1 MSRAREKASSVGILQ
16 GSITGGTRNV
26 IGAIGEVVVADSI
39 NADEISTYD
48 YDLVKD
54 GKRIDV
60 KTKRCNTK
68 PLPNYDCSV
77 ALHGTKQD
85 CDAYVF
91 VRILTDLTKAWILG
105 GISKHNF
112 YKEATLY
119 RKGDIDYNNGYTFKA
134 DCYNLQISQLSPCHE
149 IKN

>member
-26 IGAIGEVVVADSI
+26 IGAIGEVIVADSI

-68 PLPNYDCSV
+68 PLPYYECSV

-85 CDAYVF
+85 CDTYVF
-91 VRILTDLTKAWILG
+91 VRVLSDMSKAWILG
-105 GISKHNF
+105 SISSKISTIELP
-112 YKEATLY
+112 YIEKGTSIKTTALY
-119 RKGDIDYNNGYTFKA
+119 SKLIVT
-134 DCYNLQISQLSPCHE
+134 I
-149 IKN
+149 

>member
-1 MSRAREKASSVGILQ
+1 MITEIQINSDYMSRAREKASSVGILQ

-39 NADEISTYD
+39 NAKQINTYD

-54 GKRIDV
+54 GMRIDV

-91 VRILTDLTKAWILG
+91 VRILTDMSKAWILG

-112 YKEATLY
+112 YKEANPIQK
-119 RKGDIDYNNGYTFKA
+119 RGY
-134 DCYNLQISQLSPCHE
+134 
-149 IKN
+149 